1 MSEEY
6 IAYVGT
12 YTRGESKGLY
22 MLNLDPGTGQLSMR
36 DSFMIHNPS
45 YLKLSHDGH
54 FLYTNCD
61 EGVAAFK
68 VAEDGSLTLLGKA
81 SVNGLRPSYIS
92 VYRKTRFLICG
103 GYHDGKLTAL
113 RLNEDGSVGEVT
125 DEIFM
130 KGLGSSGGFHYRS
143 HVNCA
148 VFSPDERYVMA
159 VDLGMDQVKIYE
171 FDHES
176 GKFHLHDILRSEL
189 ESGPKHMVF
198 SSDGKYAYLTH
209 EYSNTVIKYS
219 YEAKNAQ
226 FTQMQSESTLDGY
239 EGTNST
245 ITLKL
250 TDDDHHLFATNSGDN
265 SFAIFNIDEKDQSMK
280 RICVL
285 PVSGEYPRDLAI
297 LPGGRRVISV
307 NQEGNS
313 LTSFIVDYEKGY
325 MLMKNK
331 PFDIPSPT
339 CIQYK
344 KL

>member
-1 MSEEY
+1 M
-6 IAYVGT
+6 
-12 YTRGESKGLY
+12 
-22 MLNLDPGTGQLSMR
+22 
-36 DSFMIHNPS
+36 
-45 YLKLSHDGH
+45 
-54 FLYTNCD
+54 
-61 EGVAAFK
+61 
-68 VAEDGSLTLLGKA
+68 
-81 SVNGLRPSYIS
+81 NGLRPSYIS
-92 VYRKTRFLICG
+92 VDRKNRFLICG

-331 PFDIPSPT
+331 HKVYVMYDSDEAGVKASIRAIPMLQSMGFLVRRIET
-339 CIQYK
+339 GEYK
-344 KL
+344 DPDELLKEKGKEGFLKRFEESIDGTEYMLEHLNGEKAVDYLRSLIL